1 MIEKTNLNDRFIGRK
16 VPAPEEDPDAFEDC
30 GAFGF
35 LRGVKDR
42 ALFLELRLRNGNRM
56 AFPYALLER
65 VSFDPSEGLFC
76 HFMGGVVILRG
87 RNFTRTTTSQ
97 ISLLDG
103 ILRHRVPWIAE
114 KEELHGAVQSPESVI
129 VTKIEFAVET

>member
-1 MIEKTNLNDRFIGRK
+1 VIEKTNLNDRFMGRK
-16 VPAPEEDPDAFEDC
+16 APAPEEDPDAFEDC

-42 ALFLELRLRNGNRM
+42 ALILELRLCSGNRM
-56 AFPYALLER
+56 AFPYSLLER
-65 VSFDPSEGLFC
+65 LSFDPSEGLVC
-76 HFMGGVVILRG
+76 HFMGGVVTLRG
-87 RNFTRTTTSQ
+87 RNFTKATTSP

-114 KEELHGAVQSPESVI
+114 KEELHAAVQSPDLVI
-129 VTKIEFAVET
+129 VTKIEIIVVT